1 MLWLC
6 FIHYIFL
13 DQEVDGETLLL
24 LSSSGSVDQL
34 RACGFKTIKEQLKL
48 KKLLSEEPTQ
58 PSMAMDVKPNYK
70 STSKLTLSEMKC
82 MSPDDKRLYLS
93 K

>member
-1 MLWLC
+1 MSI
-6 FIHYIFL
+6 FFL

-34 RACGFKTIKEQLKL
+34 KACGFKTIKEQLKL
-48 KKLLSEEPTQ
+48 KKLLSEESEQ
-58 PSMAMDVKPNYK
+58 LYMARHTIDTK
-70 STSKLTLSEMKC
+70 SKTTSCSKLTLSEMRC
-82 MSPDDKRLYLS
+82 MSADDKRLYLS